1 MRALA
6 FATVAVLVLTPKA
19 QAQSERLTV
28 IVSDLHLS
36 EASALDALVP
46 FLAAMAER
54 ADGAGELVLNGD
66 IFALG
71 AVAEAEAGTKLES
84 ILVVQTLVLEA
95 IASFAR
101 ANRVVLV
108 PGHDDAAL
116 LFPSV
121 AARLEQ
127 RLPGVKV
134 ATRGLWISEDA
145 RILVEHG
152 HQLAGDPYRWER
164 WPSDAIDGKT
174 SWGQRELDALYA
186 KKVAE
191 FPLVASF
198 AGRVAGLKYALSIER
213 QPQISNELLKLFLLE
228 VSWQQFRRDLELEV
242 EAPEWDLVATRAAGD
257 ALLLQSIPE
266 DDPLYEAWRDSEVVA
281 ESLTDA
287 ELRQVCDYRAAVRRA
302 RRRMERGLTQLARVG
317 PVVAECP
324 RIESSRDPSFSYFW
338 SERDARYQDR
348 LASFAGSPDFYI
360 HGHTHLPDRGFNV
373 GTDQTGPHISNTGA
387 FRRVVTPGAFE
398 VMKEATKQSR
408 EELLRTLRPDELPE
422 CYSFVVIE
430 PYEDEPRPGQWYWTR
445 GDDGSWETARRC
457 EF

>member
-36 EASALDALVP
+36 EASSLDALVP

-54 ADGAGELVLNGD
+54 ADGAGELVLNGE

-71 AVAEAEAGTKLES
+71 AVAEAEAGIKLES

-134 ATRGLWISEDA
+134 ATRGLWISGDA

-152 HQLAGDPYRWER
+152 HQLAGDPYCWER

-174 SWGQRELDALYA
+174 SWG
-186 KKVAE
+186 
-191 FPLVASF
+191 
-198 AGRVAGLKYALSIER
+198 
-213 QPQISNELLKLFLLE
+213 
-228 VSWQQFRRDLELEV
+228 
-242 EAPEWDLVATRAAGD
+242 
-257 ALLLQSIPE
+257 
-266 DDPLYEAWRDSEVVA
+266 
-281 ESLTDA
+281 
-287 ELRQVCDYRAAVRRA
+287 
-302 RRRMERGLTQLARVG
+302 
-317 PVVAECP
+317 
-324 RIESSRDPSFSYFW
+324 
-338 SERDARYQDR
+338 
-348 LASFAGSPDFYI
+348 
-360 HGHTHLPDRGFNV
+360 
-373 GTDQTGPHISNTGA
+373 
-387 FRRVVTPGAFE
+387 
-398 VMKEATKQSR
+398 
-408 EELLRTLRPDELPE
+408 
-422 CYSFVVIE
+422 
-430 PYEDEPRPGQWYWTR
+430 
-445 GDDGSWETARRC
+445 
-457 EF
+457 

>member
-1 MRALA
+1 MRSLA

-36 EASALDALVP
+36 EASSLDALVP

-71 AVAEAEAGTKLES
+71 AVAEAEAGIKLES
-84 ILVVQTLVLEA
+84 ILVVQTLVLQA

-134 ATRGLWISEDA
+134 ATRGLWISGDA

-186 KKVAE
+186 KKAAE

-266 DDPLYEAWRDSEVVA
+266 DDPLYDAWRDSELVA

-287 ELRQVCDYRAAVRRA
+287 EPASLRLPGGSATSAATHGAGAYPTGACRPRGRGVPTDRELARSVLFVFLERA
-302 RRRMERGLTQLARVG
+302 RRALPRSLSELCGVPPTFTFMATRTFLTVASTWVLTKPAR
-317 PVVAECP
+317 
-324 RIESSRDPSFSYFW
+324 ISRTRVRSG
-338 SERDARYQDR
+338 
-348 LASFAGSPDFYI
+348 AS
-360 HGHTHLPDRGFNV
+360 
-373 GTDQTGPHISNTGA
+373 
-387 FRRVVTPGAFE
+387 
-398 VMKEATKQSR
+398 
-408 EELLRTLRPDELPE
+408 
-422 CYSFVVIE
+422 
-430 PYEDEPRPGQWYWTR
+430 
-445 GDDGSWETARRC
+445 
-457 EF
+457 